1 MILTEFE
8 KNTEATLYFDDFN
21 LSLIRNFPDFT
32 LSLDKMGII
41 GKGVFSSDT
50 LFKVGELSA
59 TVDINEVM
67 FGDDLSIKS
76 IAADGADITILV
88 LADGTANYDIAK
100 ASDEI
105 EEEVPEESE
114 SVSLGLKSI
123 SKTNSE
129 FVFYDQGLAYFM
141 QLAGINVTGEGDF
154 ASDIFDLDTKG
165 KIDDA
170 EVTYE
175 GVDYLHNKAIDLD
188 VLLSMDL
195 TNSVYTFKENII
207 HVNDFPLAA
216 DGSFALLEDGF
227 GMDLPSPPQGP
238 NSDSC
243 FLWCRLSIRSL
254 LKNIPPYSWIMSKVR
269 PHIDFGTGYIIV
281 SQLPFDQALKIRSSL
296 PYFSYVSIETESGSF
311 TDALEYSQYEYW
323 FDFHKEIVE
332 TDFGI

>member
-123 SKTNSE
+123 SITNSE

-227 GMDLPSPPQGP
+227 GMDLTFSSPGAEFGQLLSLVPAIYTESFEKYTSIFVD
-238 NSDSC
+238 NVKSKTTHR
-243 FLWCRLSIRSL
+243 FWNRLYYRFSI
-254 LKNIPPYSWIMSKVR
+254 
-269 PHIDFGTGYIIV
+269 
-281 SQLPFDQALKIRSSL
+281 ALRSS
-296 PYFSYVSIETESGSF
+296 T
-311 TDALEYSQYEYW
+311 
-323 FDFHKEIVE
+323 
-332 TDFGI
+332 